1 MSQKLKG
8 TVKWFND
15 AKGFGFIEHES
26 GRDVFVHFSVI
37 EGEGYKTLKDGE
49 PVEYEIIEGDKGL
62 HAKSVIRLSPPV
74 KKIGGGLA
82 IEIEVVSG
90 DADDGNENINNPTV
104 PITEPEDFPFPS
116 LGQSPDLAEG

>member
-15 AKGFGFIEHES
+15 AKGYGFIEHNT

-49 PVEYEIIEGDKGL
+49 PVEYDIIEGEKGL
-62 HAKSVIRLSPPV
+62 HAKSVRRLNPPV
-74 KKIGGGLA
+74 KKVASSLN
-82 IEIEVVSG
+82 IEVTIAEDEGLTSTHSITTPNEIPIGSYNLTKSDSLSSSG
-90 DADDGNENINNPTV
+90 E
-104 PITEPEDFPFPS
+104 
-116 LGQSPDLAEG
+116 